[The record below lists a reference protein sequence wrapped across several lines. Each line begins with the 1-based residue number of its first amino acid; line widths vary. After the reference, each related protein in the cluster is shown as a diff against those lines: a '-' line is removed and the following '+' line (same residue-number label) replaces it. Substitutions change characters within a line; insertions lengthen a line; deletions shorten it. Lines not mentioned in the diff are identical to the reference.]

1 MATTGTG
8 ETTPSNGSSPETD
21 HDFDPSADMMVHDYD
36 DERTLEEEENLSGAE
51 SVAAELNDLE
61 KEGDMPIEQLLAMY
75 GYSGGQAGSGSSS
88 SSSMSPD
95 SSQGQDTRSS
105 SEEEILSNQD
115 LTLDKDE
122 IARDLLSNSDEGED
136 KETDVHDL
144 LNSVSSSQTARLL
157 RSQSQPGSEDSESED
172 DIDYKPEEEWKKT
185 ISVGSSYQAVVP
197 EGLCKYGDAPA
208 YENEDRLLWD
218 PTKMED
224 SEVEKYLQ
232 EIHLQGLQTSVGVH
246 AIPTGAHVRDDEQ
259 ALYLLLQ
266 CGHNKEEALRRR
278 KMQAIPPT
286 DPMSLWSEEE
296 CSNFETGLRFY
307 GKDFYLI
314 HQNKVK
320 TRSVGELVQFYYL
333 WKKTERHDIF
343 ANKTRLEKRRYTL
356 HPGVTDYME
365 RFLDDQETP
374 PTPTP
379 ARDRSASPVHS
390 LLFGDPKRNHLKP
403 HTESGMGD
411 APSSHLKPHTDS
423 GMGDSPSSH
432 LKPHTDSGTGDT
444 SVSHLKPQTEVC
456 MSDSFAGFKPI
467 QTEFDINTASPTVQ
481 CPDTKVHNPAEGDN
495 ICIQNGLPE
504 EGYVP
509 PFKKMKT
516 DNTDNISELPS
527 DLHSSTASTETQNHI
542 DSLSISS
549 VNKVPSVEKI
559 GSEKLTDTSSTNS
572 KTLGI
577 SSVALGHSRS
587 AEALIQ

>member
-8 ETTPSNGSSPETD
+8 EATSSNGSSPETD
-21 HDFDPSADMMVHDYD
+21 QDFDPSADMMVHDYD
-36 DERTLEEEENLSGAE
+36 DERTMEEEENMSGAE
-51 SVAAELNDLE
+51 SVADELNDLE

-75 GYSGGQAGSGSSS
+75 GYGGGSAGEKEDSQSSS
-88 SSSMSPD
+88 NSMSPD

-122 IARDLLSNSDEGED
+122 IARDLLSNSDENED

-157 RSQSQPGSEDSESED
+157 RSHSQPGSEDSDSED

-185 ISVGSSYQAVVP
+185 ISVGSAYQAVVP
-197 EGLCKYGDAPA
+197 EGLSKYGDAPA

-218 PTKMED
+218 PTKMD
-224 SEVEKYLQ
+224 DNDVEKYLQ
-232 EIHLQGLQTSVGVH
+232 EIHLQILQTSVGVN

-374 PTPTP
+374 PPP
-379 ARDRSASPVHS
+379 PVPRDRSASPVHS
-390 LLFGDPKRNHLKP
+390 LLFGDPKRSHLKP
-403 HTESGMGD
+403 HTEHGIGD
-411 APSSHLKPHTDS
+411 HASNFQPI
-423 GMGDSPSSH
+423 
-432 LKPHTDSGTGDT
+432 DT
-444 SVSHLKPQTEVC
+444 EL
-456 MSDSFAGFKPI
+456 
-467 QTEFDINTASPTVQ
+467 DINTALPTVQ
-481 CPDTKVHNPAEGDN
+481 CVEPKVRDPAEGDTNN
-495 ICIQNGLPE
+495 ICLQNGLHE

-509 PFKKMKT
+509 PAKKVKT
-516 DNTDNISELPS
+516 DTLSDSISDLPS

-549 VNKVPSVEKI
+549 AEKAPPVTSVDKVS
-559 GSEKLTDTSSTNS
+559 SEKYKSSPSNS
-572 KTLGI
+572 QPVLSVSLGK
-577 SSVALGHSRS
+577 VELGHSRS
-587 AEALIQ
+587 AEAVSQ